1 MTEKKAPKANI
12 PDEMPMEA
20 DEELQTHFKQP
31 AYVVKFEDGAE
42 ACFNLDDIVALS
54 TDVVDK
60 TIYYTVALISGTEF
74 EVDKDTYNDLKHF
87 KQWDDVDNKGTF
99 KKD

>member
-1 MTEKKAPKANI
+1 MTKKKAPKANI

-54 TDVVDK
+54 TDIVDK
-60 TIYYTVALISGTEF
+60 TTYYTVALISGTEF